1 MTWLQVILKITV
13 ITKPQNTSEMQVL
26 QGLQKGLMI
35 LFWKHQSLKYRVGT
49 TNFSYLRPC
58 ITECQMCFQL
68 GILPKKAES
77 FQRAPNHSFRGESH
91 VLPLPTNII
100 PISTPSPTSLH
111 SASKICHL
119 SPKHTISCLRAE
131 TLYFILCPI

>member
-1 MTWLQVILKITV
+1 MVFNWTFYQVNNNDLTSSHFENHSNYKAS
-13 ITKPQNTSEMQVL
+13 KYSEMQVL
-26 QGLQKGLMI
+26 QGLQKELMI
-35 LFWKHQSLKYRVGT
+35 LFWKHQSLKYRVGAT
-49 TNFSYLRPC
+49 DFSYLRPC

-68 GILPKKAES
+68 GILPKKVES
-77 FQRAPNHSFRGESH
+77 FQRAPNHSFRWGESH

-119 SPKHTISCLRAE
+119 SQRN
-131 TLYFILCPI
+131 TL